1 VESQLMWDINKNYA
15 ELVNEFM
22 YAFYKDAAPEMLE
35 YYNLIKMRYEQ
46 MEILYGHEFSTIY
59 SEIGSKQIWTPGVVN
74 AISGIFERAYAKI
87 EHYKTEDPAMYT
99 KLYERMKE
107 VEITLMYTKLS
118 FYHGDYSQET
128 INQLVD
134 DFNYYTSKFG
144 ILVVRENG
152 ATLQGMF
159 DAYKK

>member
-1 VESQLMWDINKNYA
+1 
-15 ELVNEFM
+15 
-22 YAFYKDAAPEMLE
+22 
-35 YYNLIKMRYEQ
+35 
-46 MEILYGHEFSTIY
+46 
-59 SEIGSKQIWTPGVVN
+59 
-74 AISGIFERAYAKI
+74 
-87 EHYKTEDPAMYT
+87 MYT